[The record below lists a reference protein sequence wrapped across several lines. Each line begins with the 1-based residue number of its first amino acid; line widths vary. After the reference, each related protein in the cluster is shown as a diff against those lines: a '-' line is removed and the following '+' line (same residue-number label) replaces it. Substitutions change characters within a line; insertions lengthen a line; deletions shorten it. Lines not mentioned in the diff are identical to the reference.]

1 VGLERSCAFGSNVG
15 GGSYGAVVL
24 TQETLIAADGV
35 TVADVRCGGVGGRG
49 VGAAWSDVEPV
60 TSFGVVLT
68 RSGLFRR
75 QVDGVESV
83 VDAAGGYVQRPGSE
97 QRIAHPCGGDRCTS
111 IAVSRAMVESMAG
124 EGSLPGRSADVGFAV
139 DPALDVQHRGL
150 VARARQGAAAEE
162 LVERTV
168 VLVGRLL
175 TGTVPTAAASSSRGG
190 RHRRVVDEVRQ
201 ALHEDPSVGLS
212 DLAGRVGWSPFHVSR
227 VFRQAYGLTIS
238 HYRARLRVRRA
249 LERLGEGEHDLA
261 RLAFDVGFADQ
272 AHLTR
277 TVRAETQA
285 TPGRL
290 RTLLAGPG
298 ADVER

>member
-1 VGLERSCAFGSNVG
+1 
-15 GGSYGAVVL
+15 VVL
-24 TQETLIAADGV
+24 TQETLVAADGV
-35 TVADVRCGGVGGRG
+35 VVADVRCGGVGGRG

-75 QVDGVESV
+75 QVDGVVSV

-111 IAVSRAMVESMAG
+111 IAVSRAMLESMAG
-124 EGSLPGRSADVGFAV
+124 DGSLPGRSADAGFAV
-139 DPALDVQHRGL
+139 DPAQDVQHRGL
-150 VARARQGAAAEE
+150 VARARQGATAEE
-162 LVERTV
+162 LVERTI

-175 TGTVPTAAASSSRGG
+175 SGTVPAAAAASRGG

-212 DLAGRVGWSPFHVSR
+212 DLGRRVGWSPFHVSR

-238 HYRARLRVRRA
+238 RYRARLRVRRA

-290 RTLLAGPG
+290 RTLLTRPG